1 MKPDWIAAKRLV
13 GLLVGVSV
21 AGIPLTL
28 LAFLEPLILPISPLL
43 MTLLMLV
50 LLIGLPLPLLS
61 AVPELAYPRD
71 ELSVRN
77 AIRMG
82 QVGAA
87 VLLIAASVAWLLL
100 RISIKAAGECRGRLR
115 FCLEPLYASVSSWV
129 SICAGTLKDHRLEQE
144 STCRPRSAREPNT
157 PMYAH
162 VRRRARLSAGWVIR
176 LGSRGEIP

>member
-28 LAFLEPLILPISPLL
+28 LAFLEPLVLPISPLL

-100 RISIKAAGECRGRLR
+100 PYINQGGAGVLRKASILLGAAVCVCFLVGVYMRGNT
-115 FCLEPLYASVSSWV
+115 EGSSTR
-129 SICAGTLKDHRLEQE
+129 AGINLPPKR
-144 STCRPRSAREPNT
+144 RS
-157 PMYAH
+157 
-162 VRRRARLSAGWVIR
+162 
-176 LGSRGEIP
+176 